1 MPLLNDTTNS
11 SKHDG
16 CRASKMKEMTPNLP
30 GKVTIKKQVLK
41 GFLFL
46 VAEATHTSD
55 SDPPSPSKFLLSATS
70 RKTLI
75 YLILTL
81 NHMYPDYDF
90 SAVEAH
96 QYSGKEWS
104 EANGGG
110 SSFLESLYKAL
121 DEVVKLGE
129 FEMYSYSPDSDGDPF
144 SEKGAL
150 WSFKSKRYRALC
162 ATIKHICNGGFLPL
176 RRKPLQGTLTI
187 VDFNAAKDDD
197 LGELSGGSTKK
208 DVSS

>member
-1 MPLLNDTTNS
+1 MKFLEFTTLESINAYLNDVCV
-11 SKHDG
+11 G
-16 CRASKMKEMTPNLP
+16 EY
-30 GKVTIKKQVLK
+30 TIKGRCNAYSCKHVGADK
-41 GFLFL
+41 K
-46 VAEATHTSD
+46 TSLSLEHEILYHLGQSCD
-55 SDPPSPSKFLLSATS
+55 SDPPLPSEFLLSATS

-96 QYSGKEWS
+96 QYFREEVWDNFKQMLEMYLLEAGKEWS

-129 FEMYSYSPDSDGDPF
+129 CEMYSYSPDSDGDPF

-162 ATIKHICNGGFLPL
+162 ATIKHICNGG
-176 RRKPLQGTLTI
+176 
-187 VDFNAAKDDD
+187 
-197 LGELSGGSTKK
+197 
-208 DVSS
+208 

>member
-1 MPLLNDTTNS
+1 MPSARHHLHRISLGLS
-11 SKHDG
+11 P
-16 CRASKMKEMTPNLP
+16 R
-30 GKVTIKKQVLK
+30 
-41 GFLFL
+41 GFIFSR
-46 VAEATHTSD
+46 VCINFRYSFNHKSQSD
-55 SDPPSPSKFLLSATS
+55 SDPPSPSEFLLSATS

-90 SAVEAH
+90 
-96 QYSGKEWS
+96 
-104 EANGGG
+104 

-162 ATIKHICNGGFLPL
+162 ATIKHICNGG
-176 RRKPLQGTLTI
+176 
-187 VDFNAAKDDD
+187 
-197 LGELSGGSTKK
+197 
-208 DVSS
+208 